1 MPPYQKGK
9 IEEYDDVEKTIST
22 APKKIQTMIFF
33 GSIVLF
39 QNAADFSS
47 LYFIHAYR
55 PHNR

>member
-1 MPPYQKGK
+1 MYQKGK

-22 APKKIQTMIFF
+22 ALKKIQTMIFF